1 MVGEFHDAFG
11 IRSEPVPVIPDE
23 GTQALRCSLI
33 REELEEL
40 QAAFADGDLVEVA
53 DAVADLLYVTY
64 GTAVSCGIDIEPIFR
79 EVHRSNMTK
88 VGGTRRDD
96 GKWIKPDDY
105 SPARIEPLLK
115 QQQSAAPADCL

>member
-1 MVGEFHDAFG
+1 MKLTLVVGALFTLVACGDDPAW
-11 IRSEPVPVIPDE
+11 I
-23 GTQALRCSLI
+23 GTYASTGSWDISGPLAGNRTV
-33 REELEEL
+33 
-40 QAAFADGDLVEVA
+40 G

-105 SPARIEPLLK
+105 SPAQIEPLLK